1 MTRRLLLVYLAV
13 IVGPLAVA
21 AALFALR
28 DRASR
33 RPRPQRRG
41 DGRAGSDEFTQ
52 TVEEVRP

>member
-1 MTRRLLLVYLAV
+1 MTQRLLLLYLAV
-13 IVGPLAVA
+13 ILGPLAVA

-33 RPRPQRRG
+33 RPSSHRRG
-41 DGRAGSDEFTQ
+41 DGRADSDEFTQ